1 MLITPDTVGKLRVV
15 VSEKAFTQKFK
26 ESVKNDVYFKD
37 HFTEAGLKEV
47 FKLFMRTAPLID
59 WDNLGDICNHIQEVS
74 IEDYIEAY
82 GIEILDIVDQDN
94 FIAMT
99 KETVLYFAGFG
110 G

>member
-15 VSEKAFTQKFK
+15 VSEEAFIEKFNK
-26 ESVKNDVYFKD
+26 SVKDDVYFKD

-74 IEDYIEAY
+74 IEDYIETY
-82 GIEILDIVDQDN
+82 GIESLDIVDQDN